1 MAHSDSIIE
10 MRKEAVCTAVD
21 FDRSLYLYR
30 RYHSRCTVSHDV
42 SKIWIFLVR
51 QVQEGQLRP
60 LTLILGDRHLTFLV
74 FPAQDEVQ
82 RNGG

>member
-1 MAHSDSIIE
+1 MH
-10 MRKEAVCTAVD
+10 TA
-21 FDRSLYLYR
+21 
-30 RYHSRCTVSHDV
+30 SHDV
-42 SKIWIFLVR
+42 SKLRIFLVR

>member
-1 MAHSDSIIE
+1 
-10 MRKEAVCTAVD
+10 MR
-21 FDRSLYLYR
+21 
-30 RYHSRCTVSHDV
+30 TVSHDV

-51 QVQEGQLRP
+51 QVQEGQFRP
-60 LTLILGDRHLTFLV
+60 LALILGDCHLTFLV